1 MDNAVYTTLNRQS
14 GLMAEMRAVANNI
27 ANISTTGFRKE
38 GVIFAEHVADLGRAE
53 PSLSMASA
61 EGRLVNLA
69 QGALTKTGGAFDLAI
84 EGEGFF
90 QIETPDGPRLTRAGA
105 FTPSLEGELVTPEG
119 YRLLDLGGAPV
130 FVPTDAGPV
139 AVAQDGTVSAGG
151 TPVAQVGLFQPADPA
166 GLIHAGGTRFEAP
179 GGIEPMDGGIMFQGF
194 LENSNVDPVAE
205 IARMIEV
212 QRAYEMGQGFLDSED
227 QRVRAVIQ
235 TLGRS

>member
-1 MDNAVYTTLNRQS
+1 MDNALYTTLNRQS
-14 GLMAEMRAVANNI
+14 GLMAEMRAVSNNI

-38 GVIFAEHVADLGRAE
+38 GVIFAEHVADLGRGE

-69 QGALTKTGGAFDLAI
+69 QGALTRTGGTFDLAI

-105 FTPSLEGELVTPEG
+105 FTPSPEGELVTPEG

-139 AVAQDGTVSAGG
+139 AVAQDGTVSVGG
-151 TPVAQVGLFQPADPA
+151 TPVAQVGLFQPADPT
-166 GLIHAGGTRFEAP
+166 GLFHAGGTRFEAP
-179 GGIEPMDGGIMFQGF
+179 GGIEPMDGGIIFQGF
-194 LENSNVDPVAE
+194 LENSNIDPVAE

-227 QRVRAVIQ
+227 QRIRAVIQ

>member
-69 QGALTKTGGAFDLAI
+69 QGALTRTGGPFDLAI

-90 QIETPDGPRLTRAGA
+90 QIDTPDGPRLTRAGA
-105 FTPSLEGELVTPEG
+105 FTPSPEGELVTPEG

-130 FVPTDAGPV
+130 FVPTS
-139 AVAQDGTVSAGG
+139 SAISFSAAK
-151 TPVAQVGLFQPADPA
+151 PIISRSKSASALFS
-166 GLIHAGGTRFEAP
+166 TSERRF
-179 GGIEPMDGGIMFQGF
+179 IM
-194 LENSNVDPVAE
+194 S
-205 IARMIEV
+205 
-212 QRAYEMGQGFLDSED
+212 S
-227 QRVRAVIQ
+227 VIGDLSIRLVFNNP
-235 TLGRS
+235 TLPEKHW